1 MDGSQLTT
9 GEAANVLRLVRV
21 LAHRARGQFPWVDD
35 DERRSAASWA
45 IAHAVR
51 TYRADRGTKLSTWI
65 LHICPG
71 IVRRELGRASKHRRR
86 VVLETG
92 RRRRRRRAGRVRG
105 GPRGGRGAHAARREG
120 PVRAILGRA
129 HASVRRAAGGGVCRE
144 GKTDRGPGAAEAAKG
159 CPAGPAAETAE
170 RLNDAEKG
178 QSGRQ
183 AGHVGRSGRRR
194 LTGRAI
200 G

>member
-86 VVLETG
+86 VVLETDLAADGEGGNPLTRIAVAPEADVDAAGERAEYVAVLVAAAGLTRREEKVLSG
-92 RRRRRRRAGRVRG
+92 RFWEGLTLRSVARRVGVCAERARQIEARALLKLRR
-105 GPRGGRGAHAARREG
+105 AARRAQR
-120 PVRAILGRA
+120 P
-129 HASVRRAAGGGVCRE
+129 
-144 GKTDRGPGAAEAAKG
+144 
-159 CPAGPAAETAE
+159 
-170 RLNDAEKG
+170 
-178 QSGRQ
+178 
-183 AGHVGRSGRRR
+183 RR
-194 LTGRAI
+194 LSA
-200 G
+200 